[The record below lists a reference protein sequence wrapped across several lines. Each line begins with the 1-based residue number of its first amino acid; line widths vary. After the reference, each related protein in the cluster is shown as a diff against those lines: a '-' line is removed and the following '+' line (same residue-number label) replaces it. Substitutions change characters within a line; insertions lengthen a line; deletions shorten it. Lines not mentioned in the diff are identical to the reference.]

1 MAELD
6 PGNQAPIT
14 QAPIT
19 IKTWKEGD
27 TPVVS
32 LSGELD
38 LSNTEQVRAQLEDAL
53 AGGTNRLVFEVSELE
68 FMDSSGIALLASAA
82 QRVREVEIREPPA
95 TVRRLLELTGLTEIL
110 RIVS

>member
-1 MAELD
+1 MADLN
-6 PGNQAPIT
+6 PGKQAPIT
-14 QAPIT
+14 V
-19 IKTWKEGD
+19 KTRREGD

-38 LSNTEQVRAQLEDAL
+38 LSNTERVRSQVDDAL
-53 AGGTNRLVFEVSELE
+53 AGGSDRLVFDLSGLE
-68 FMDSSGIALLASAA
+68 FMDSSGIALLAAAA
-82 QRVREVEIREPPA
+82 QRVRAVEIRDPPA

>member
-1 MAELD
+1 MAELN

-14 QAPIT
+14 VT
-19 IKTWKEGD
+19 TRTEGG

-38 LSNTEQVRAQLEDAL
+38 LSNTGHVRSYLDDAL
-53 AGGTNRLVFEVSELE
+53 AGGSERRVFDLSGLE
-68 FMDSSGIALLASAA
+68 FMDSSGIALLAAAA

>member
-1 MAELD
+1 MAELN
-6 PGNQAPIT
+6 PGKQAPIT
-14 QAPIT
+14 VT
-19 IKTWKEGD
+19 TRREGD
-27 TPVVS
+27 TPVVI

-38 LSNTEQVRAQLEDAL
+38 LSNTEHVRSYLEDAL
-53 AGGTNRLVFEVSELE
+53 AGGNERLVFELSNLE

-82 QRVREVEIREPPA
+82 QRVQEVEIRDPPA